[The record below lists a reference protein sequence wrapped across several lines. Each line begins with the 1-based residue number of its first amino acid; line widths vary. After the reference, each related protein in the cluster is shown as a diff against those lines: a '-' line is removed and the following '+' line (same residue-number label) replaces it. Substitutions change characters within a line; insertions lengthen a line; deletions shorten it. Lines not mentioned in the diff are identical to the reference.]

1 MCTYAGEIQ
10 IHTHVFEFLE
20 LKQFRSEE
28 GDIDILVIFQ
38 QQIEVCNGFEAVYEL
53 SQDWIE

>member
-1 MCTYAGEIQ
+1 MCSYASEIQ
-10 IHTHVFEFLE
+10 VHAHVFEFLE

-28 GDIDILVIFQ
+28 GYIDILVVFQ
-38 QQIEVCNGFEAVYEL
+38 QQIEVCNGFEAVCEL